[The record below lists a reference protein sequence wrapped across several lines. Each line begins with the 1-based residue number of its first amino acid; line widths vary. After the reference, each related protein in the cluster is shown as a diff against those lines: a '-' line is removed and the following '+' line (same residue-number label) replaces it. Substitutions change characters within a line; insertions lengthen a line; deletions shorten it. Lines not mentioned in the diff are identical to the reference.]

1 MSDVLFERRH
11 ALGLITLNRPKALN
25 ALNQP
30 MAVAIHR
37 QLDEWAA
44 DSGIRSVAITGAG
57 ERAFCAGGDIRAL
70 YEWGRAGDPSALRFY
85 HDEYRLNDAIKH
97 YPKPYVALIDGI
109 VMGGGVGLSVHG
121 SHRVLSERALL
132 AMPETG
138 IGFFPDVGGSYF
150 LARCPGRCGYH
161 LGLTGAR
168 IQIADALALGIAT
181 HFVSSAKLPE
191 ILERLARGAAPD
203 DAILAEPAP
212 NPTLAQDRATID
224 RCFDAPSVEA
234 ILERLSSDGGEF
246 AQKTLATLRLKSPT
260 ALKVTHRAIRN
271 GAGLSFKD
279 CMRMEYRLT
288 HRFWTSPDYL
298 EGVRSV
304 IIDKDNQPKWQPPS
318 LEAVDERLVDAY
330 FQPVEKELEFA

>member
-1 MSDVLFERRH
+1 MSDVLFECRNC
-11 ALGLITLNRPKALN
+11 LGLITLNRPKALN
-25 ALNQP
+25 ALSHP
-30 MAVAIHR
+30 MATEIHR
-37 QLDEWAA
+37 QLKDWAA
-44 DSGIRSVAITGAG
+44 DPAIQTVAIMGAG

-138 IGFFPDVGGSYF
+138 IGFFPDVGGTYF
-150 LARCPGRCGYH
+150 LSRCPGRSGFY

-168 IQIADALALGIAT
+168 IQAADALALGIAT
-181 HFVSSAKLPE
+181 HVTNSASLQHLVE
-191 ILERLARGAAPD
+191 DLARGLTAD
-203 DAILAEPAP
+203 EAISPEPAAHAP
-212 NPTLAQDRATID
+212 LEPDRAAID
-224 RCFDAPSVEA
+224 RCFDAPGVEA
-234 ILERLSSDGGEF
+234 IIERLEKEGSAF
-246 AQKTLATLRLKSPT
+246 AQKTLESLRLKSPM
-260 ALKVTHRAIRN
+260 ALKVTYSALQR
-271 GAGLSFKD
+271 GAKLGFKD

-288 HRFWTSPDYL
+288 HRFWNSPDYL

-304 IIDKDNQPKWQPPS
+304 IIDKDNRPNWQPPS
-318 LEAVDERLVDAY
+318 LEAVDERQVEAY
-330 FQPVEKELEFA
+330 FQPVERELEFA